1 MNIHVFLVLFFS
13 SVPVFLSMLLVN
25 TEKPFKS
32 VLFLNVL
39 SSNFMAIYLLFQYDT
54 LVARLLLG
62 YIFSLILLFMF
73 FLVMFNIKILEL
85 NEIILK
91 YVSVPFICVLLLIR
105 ELIAVELLVD
115 LIITSKGLL
124 VVPIETLTLISE

>member
-1 MNIHVFLVLFFS
+1 
-13 SVPVFLSMLLVN
+13 
-25 TEKPFKS
+25 
-32 VLFLNVL
+32 
-39 SSNFMAIYLLFQYDT
+39 
-54 LVARLLLG
+54 
-62 YIFSLILLFMF
+62 
-73 FLVMFNIKILEL
+73 MFNIKILEL

-91 YVSVPFICVLLLIR
+91 YVSVPFICVLLLIL

>member
-1 MNIHVFLVLFFS
+1 MNVHVFLVLFFS

-25 TEKPFKS
+25 TEKPLKS

-91 YVSVPFICVLLLIR
+91 YVSVSFICILLLTC
-105 ELIAVELLVD
+105 ELIAVELLVA
-115 LIITSKGLL
+115 LIIESKRPL
-124 VVPIETLTLISE
+124 VISVEASTLVSK